1 MMNDKTMFRIE
12 PGTRLRL
19 KDINPDDQGH
29 HETEQAAAIALE
41 HYRQKIAAQQSLLYA
56 QKKHSVL
63 VVLQALDAA
72 GKDGT
77 VNHVLSALNPQGATV
92 IGFKQPTPAEL
103 EHDFLWRVHPHAPA
117 RGTVAIFNRSH
128 YEDVLVTRVHKLI
141 DKPTCQQRYQRIREF
156 EDLLAENGTQILK
169 FYLHISKQEQ
179 LARFAE
185 RLEDPAR
192 NWKISESDYSE
203 RALWDDYT
211 AAFEDAITATSTKA
225 APWYVIP
232 ANHKWFRNL
241 AVSRIIAETMEGLQ
255 MSYPKPTVDLAD
267 IRQKYHMAVQAEKG
281 GGKSK

>member
-1 MMNDKTMFRIE
+1 MKLRKQLRVQ
-12 PGTRLRL
+12 PGGPVELSKRDPGQTFGWEKSAVAKHLEQNSARLAALQLRL
-19 KDINPDDQGH
+19 FAEGQHALLIILQGM
-29 HETEQAAAIALE
+29 
-41 HYRQKIAAQQSLLYA
+41 
-56 QKKHSVL
+56 
-63 VVLQALDAA
+63 DAS

-77 VNHVLSALNPQGATV
+77 VRHVMSGINPASCRV
-92 IGFKQPTPAEL
+92 HSFKVPTAE
-103 EHDFLWRVHPHAPA
+103 EAHHDYLWRIHHLVPA
-117 RGTVAIFNRSH
+117 RGEIGIFNRSH